1 MFLNRLVGSII
12 YLAVVFAAIYFGSG
26 SFAVLCVLLAAI
38 AVAEFNVMLKKK
50 ELGGSFV
57 LNIMGVIA
65 VTLCIGFMY
74 PTFLPFV
81 IILLFAVLMFLSMRR
96 NGSPTAALAQ
106 LGGIVYIGIGFGCLL
121 AVKSLEIRFM
131 ILVPFIIAVITDAG
145 GYLVGS
151 LIGKHKL
158 IPRIS
163 PKKSWEGAVGGL
175 VLCVAAMYAY
185 NYFWLH
191 ESLIFIAVLSVVGS
205 ILGQFGDLVESYFK
219 RWAGVKDSGHLLPGH
234 GGMFDRFDSM
244 LMVAPMVYAACYIM
258 VMLRWAA

>member
-1 MFLNRLVGSII
+1 MFLSRLVGSII

-26 SFAVLCVLLAAI
+26 SFAVLCVLLAAVT
-38 AVAEFNVMLKKK
+38 VAEFTAMLGKKD
-50 ELGGSFV
+50 LGGSYV
-57 LNIMGVIA
+57 LNIAGGVA
-65 VTLCIGFMY
+65 VTLCIGLSYSMFW
-74 PTFLPFV
+74 PVLITFL
-81 IILLFAVLMFLSMRR
+81 FAALMLPAMRR
-96 NGSPTAALAQ
+96 NGSPVPALAQ
-106 LGGIVYIGIGFGCLL
+106 LCGIAYIGVGFGCLL
-121 AVKSLEIRFM
+121 AAKSLGNTLMLLI
-131 ILVPFIIAVITDAG
+131 PFIIVITTDAG

-175 VLCVAAMYAY
+175 ILCVAAMYTY

-205 ILGQFGDLVESYFK
+205 ILGQFGDLLESYLK
-219 RWAGVKDSGHLLPGH
+219 RWAGVKDSGHMLPGH

-244 LMVAPMVYAACYIM
+244 MMVAPMVYAASCI
-258 VMLRWAA
+258 LILIQI